1 MHLARGLTTTSTRKR
16 KTNITKSQQEEL
28 ERGWRDRN
36 VRLKEMHLPKE
47 TFEQYLEWVY
57 GKGTKTKTEKKY
69 KTTHSSSVAKAR
81 PLRGDFQEPIPGIDI
96 TLVTLGNS
104 KKASAES
111 NEKDGLYVS
120 KTRPWVTGACAAK
133 PSPTYTG
140 TNVIGIATMHKS
152 NMVPIFSS
160 DEAKDVARMRR

>member
-16 KTNITKSQQEEL
+16 KTKITKSQQADL

-57 GKGTKTKTEKKY
+57 GKGTKTKTKRKY
-69 KTTHSSSVAKAR
+69 KTECSSTTAAGSPK
-81 PLRGDFQEPIPGIDI
+81 
-96 TLVTLGNS
+96 T
-104 KKASAES
+104 KSAEHGVAIHAMDIETS
-111 NEKDGLYVS
+111 CTKENLSVS
-120 KTRPWVTGACAAK
+120 KLSHWVTGACATK

-140 TNVIGIATMHKS
+140 TNVVGIATMHKS

-160 DEAKDVARMRR
+160 DEAKDVASMRR

>member
-1 MHLARGLTTTSTRKR
+1 MSLARGLTTTSTRGR

-69 KTTHSSSVAKAR
+69 KTEYSSTTTVASPK
-81 PLRGDFQEPIPGIDI
+81 
-96 TLVTLGNS
+96 T
-104 KKASAES
+104 KSAETGVTIHS
-111 NEKDGLYVS
+111 MGDKSSCNKDDISIS
-120 KTRPWVTGACAAK
+120 KTRHWVTGACATK

-140 TNVIGIATMHKS
+140 TKVIGISQMAKS
-152 NMVPIFSS
+152 NAVPVFSQ
-160 DEAKDVARMRR
+160 DEIIDIASMRR